1 MGCGAPRR
9 APRFAG
15 ALSRVAVWDDR
26 SKNLE
31 PHCSQPVPGENP
43 VKENR
48 VLIIGGGIGGL
59 TAARTLAAFGIRV
72 DLVECDPVLGGH
84 AGRLS
89 CKATDCCV
97 KCGACLVSEAITA
110 VGSDPRITIH
120 TDSRVEAARASSSRF
135 SFTISRR
142 SAPAAATPGAPPNDS
157 AGEADAVVLAAG
169 FGVFDPKDK
178 AYGHGR
184 FPNVITN
191 LELEEMLRSGG
202 AAVKPSDGTPPG
214 RVAFIQCVGSR
225 DAKIGHLWCSTFCCG
240 AALRAA
246 RKIRTAQ
253 PATEITVFF
262 IDIQTFGRDFD
273 AFYAQCRQEMRFVRA
288 VPGDAFQTSDGRV
301 RLAYIEDGSRRSAE
315 DLFDLVVLSTG
326 MQPPDGLKAATAG
339 VGLPL
344 TPFGFAAAAAEP
356 GVFAAGAVR
365 GPMSIAQTIADAR
378 HAAGQVLT
386 FLGRIG
392 SHKVGR

>member
-1 MGCGAPRR
+1 MK
-9 APRFAG
+9 
-15 ALSRVAVWDDR
+15 D
-26 SKNLE
+26 
-31 PHCSQPVPGENP
+31 H
-43 VKENR
+43 R

-59 TAARTLAAFGIRV
+59 TAARTLTPFGIRV
-72 DLVECDPVLGGH
+72 DLVERDPVVGGH
-84 AGRLS
+84 AARLS
-89 CKATDCCV
+89 CKATDRCV

-110 VGSDPRITIH
+110 VGSEPRITVH
-120 TDSRVEAARASSSRF
+120 TDSHVEAARASSTRF
-135 SFTISRR
+135 SFTIRRR
-142 SAPAAATPGAPPNDS
+142 SAPAAATPAAPANDPVRTP
-157 AGEADAVVLAAG
+157 AAAEADAVVLATG
-169 FGVFDPKDK
+169 FGVFDPQDK

-184 FPNVITN
+184 FPNVVTN

-246 RKIRTAQ
+246 RKIRAAQ

-273 AFYAQCRQEMRFVRA
+273 AFYRQCRQEVRFVRA
-288 VPGDAFQTSDGRV
+288 IPGDAFQTDDGGI
-301 RLAYIEDGSRRSAE
+301 RLAYIEDGSRRNTEEA
-315 DLFDLVVLSTG
+315 FDLVVLSTG
-326 MQPPDGLKAATAG
+326 MQPPDGLKAVAAAL
-339 VGLPL
+339 GLPL